1 MLDKIILTPL
11 KLLSAAIGIANNTE
25 NFTAS
30 GGSLIGYTRS
40 TRVEPIVM
48 LDQSIQHLP
57 YTEEVL
63 KALLAIF
70 SAYYLQAVA
79 ISVNVGKI
87 NTIKLFDHLNPDR
100 IADDG
105 FQGSALNLFK
115 GMGAGLES
123 IALTDES
130 TYANGLPAI
139 RHNRERLT
147 LEAVNINIPLP
158 QQGSN
163 NERGFIHRS
172 DADSATI
179 DSSWVSAGVAPGAK
193 VGKSLNDGAEAGN
206 LVVGNLLEVNIESE
220 GHKATIP
227 VMVRLLASP
236 IRNDVLVHILS
247 KNERDLSIRE
257 RWHDLMSGQI
267 AFFKDFMFCQDLI
280 DEHQATLMKDGTD
293 QYAEILKR
301 RQKNRNAAW
310 VTKKPSAADASNI
323 IVMSETTR
331 NAVEAACGGRLK
343 DYKTRQRIFDATYLM
358 LLVVVDV
365 QWETVTIYHRGIAL
379 PTVVSVKA
387 MKLGNKKGGTD
398 IGEILKAYQ
407 LGNAPTY

>member
-11 KLLSAAIGIANNTE
+11 KLLSAAIGVMNKTE
-25 NFTAS
+25 DYTAS

-40 TRVEPIVM
+40 TRVEPIVLM
-48 LDQSIQHLP
+48 DQSVQHLP

-87 NTIKLFDHLNPDR
+87 NTVKLFDHLNPDR
-100 IADDG
+100 IGDDSFSG
-105 FQGSALNLFK
+105 TAVSLFK
-115 GMGAGLES
+115 AAGPNLES

-130 TYANGLPAI
+130 TYAHGLPAI
-139 RHNRERLT
+139 RHNHERLT
-147 LEAVNINIPLP
+147 LEAVATIDKTININLP
-158 QQGSN
+158 NQGSN
-163 NERGFIHRS
+163 NERG
-172 DADSATI
+172 SALGNGDT
-179 DSSWVSAGVAPGAK
+179 SWVAAGAAPGAK
-193 VGKSLNDGAEAGN
+193 VGKSLNDGAEGGN
-206 LVVGNLLEVNIESE
+206 LVVGNLLEVNVESE

-227 VMVRLLASP
+227 VMVRLQAAP
-236 IRNDVLVHILS
+236 IRSDVLVHILS
-247 KNERDLSIRE
+247 KNERNLSIGE
-257 RWHDLMSGQI
+257 RWHELLSGQI
-267 AFFKDFMFCQDLI
+267 TFFKDFMFCQDLI
-280 DEHQATLMKDGTD
+280 DEHRATLMKDGTD

-310 VTKKPSAADASNI
+310 VSKKPSAADASNI
-323 IVMSETTR
+323 IIMSETTR
-331 NAVEAACGGRLK
+331 NAVEASCGGRLK
-343 DYKTRQRIFDATYLM
+343 DFKTRQRIFDATYLM
-358 LLVVVDV
+358 LLVVIDS

-379 PTVVSVKA
+379 PTQVSVKA